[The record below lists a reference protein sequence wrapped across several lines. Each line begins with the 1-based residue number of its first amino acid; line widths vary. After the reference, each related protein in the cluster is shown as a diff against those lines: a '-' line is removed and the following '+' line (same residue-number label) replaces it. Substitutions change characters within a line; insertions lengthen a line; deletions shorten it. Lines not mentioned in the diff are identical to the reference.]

1 MIGLDELKRRA
12 AEAQVT
18 LETIEI
24 DYVLAWVI
32 WGFSQNELLKDNL
45 VFKGGTAL
53 RKIYFPNY
61 IEYRYS
67 EDLDFTAKTEL
78 TEDDLREAIDSACTL
93 VTAASNIDLKLERLK
108 SYESSI
114 YKAYK
119 GRLYFIG
126 PRRQRSPRRLNLD
139 IDCSEEIALSP
150 NLLSLEHPYS
160 DADGCRVLV
169 STYPMEEILGEKL
182 RALITPERVRARHL
196 FDVWYILL
204 KHPGKL
210 DTEAAKQIFQRK
222 CAHKNIGFKSVTDFF
237 RPERLEKYEKDWE
250 RSLKHLMREVPP
262 FRRVREELE
271 SSLPNLLADERLP
284 SS

>member
-18 LETIEI
+18 LETTEI

-32 WGFSQNELLKDNL
+32 WGFFRNELLKENL

-61 IEYRYS
+61 AEYRYS
-67 EDLDFTAKTEL
+67 EDLDFTAKREL
-78 TEDDLREAIDSACTL
+78 PEDDLREAISSSCTL
-93 VTAASNIDLKLERLK
+93 ATDASNIELRLERLK
-108 SYESSI
+108 SYEFSI

-126 PRRQRSPRRLNLD
+126 PRRQRSPRRLNVD
-139 IDCSEEIALSP
+139 IDCSEEIILSP
-150 NLLSLEHPYS
+150 SLLGLEHPYS
-160 DADGCRVLV
+160 DAGDCRALV
-169 STYPMEEILGEKL
+169 STYPLEEILAEKL
-182 RALITPERVRARHL
+182 RALITPERIRARHF

-204 KHPGKL
+204 RYPGKL
-210 DTEAAKQIFQRK
+210 DADEAKRIFHLK
-222 CAHKNIGFKSVTDFF
+222 CADKDIEFESVADFF
-237 RPERLEKYEKDWE
+237 KRDRLEKYERDWK

-262 FRRVREELE
+262 FQRVRQELV
-271 SSLPNLLADERLP
+271 SALQNLLG
-284 SS
+284 

>member
-12 AEAQVT
+12 AGAQVR

-32 WGFSQNELLKDNL
+32 WGFFQNALLKDNL

-53 RKIYFPNY
+53 RKTYFPNY
-61 IEYRYS
+61 TDYRYS

-78 TEDDLREAIDSACTL
+78 PEDDLREAIDSSCTL
-93 VTAASNIDLKLERLK
+93 AREASNIDLRLERLN
-108 SYESSI
+108 SYESFA

-139 IDCSEEIALSP
+139 IDCSEEMILSP
-150 NLLSLEHPYS
+150 SLLSLEHPYS
-160 DADGCRVLV
+160 DADDCRVLV
-169 STYPMEEILGEKL
+169 STYPLEETLAEKL
-182 RALITPERVRARHL
+182 RALITPERVRARHF

-204 KHPGKL
+204 RHSGKL
-210 DTEAAKQIFQRK
+210 DAEEAKQIFYRK
-222 CAHKNIGFKSVTDFF
+222 CAHKDIKFKSVDDFF
-237 RPERLEKYEKDWE
+237 KPDRLDKYERDWE
-250 RSLKHLMREVPP
+250 VSLKHLMREVPP
-262 FRRVREELE
+262 VSRVISELRLALENLFR
-271 SSLPNLLADERLP
+271 
-284 SS
+284 

>member
-1 MIGLDELKRRA
+1 MIGLDELKRRT

-32 WGFSQNELLKDNL
+32 WGLFQNELLKDNL

-61 IEYRYS
+61 TEYRYS

-78 TEDDLREAIDSACTL
+78 PEDDLREAIDSSCTL
-93 VTAASNIDLKLERLK
+93 AREASNIDLRLERLK
-108 SYESSI
+108 SYEFAVH
-114 YKAYK
+114 KAYK

-139 IDCSEEIALSP
+139 IDCSEEIVLSP
-150 NLLSLEHPYS
+150 SLLSLEHSYS
-160 DADGCRVLV
+160 DADDCRVLV
-169 STYPMEEILGEKL
+169 STYPLEEILAEKL
-182 RALITPERVRARHL
+182 RALITPERVRARHF

-204 KHPGKL
+204 RYPEKL
-210 DTEAAKQIFQRK
+210 DADEAKPIFHRK
-222 CAHKNIGFKSVTDFF
+222 CAHKNVKFKSVADFF
-237 RPERLEKYEKDWE
+237 KPDRLDKYERDWE
-250 RSLKHLMREVPP
+250 VSLKHLMREVPP
-262 FRRVREELE
+262 FSRVISELR
-271 SSLPNLLADERLP
+271 LALEHLFR
-284 SS
+284 

>member
-1 MIGLDELKRRA
+1 VIGLDELKRRA

-24 DYVLAWVI
+24 DYVLAWVV

-61 IEYRYS
+61 TEYRYS

-78 TEDDLREAIDSACTL
+78 PEDDLREAIDSSCTL
-93 VTAASNIDLKLERLK
+93 AREASNIDLTLGRLN
-108 SYESSI
+108 SYEFSI
-114 YKAYK
+114 SKAYK

-139 IDCSEEIALSP
+139 IDCSEEIVLSP
-150 NLLSLEHPYS
+150 SLLSLEHPYS
-160 DADGCRVLV
+160 DADDCHALV
-169 STYPMEEILGEKL
+169 SAYPLEEILAEKL
-182 RALITPERVRARHL
+182 RALITPERVRARHV

-204 KHPGKL
+204 RYPEKL
-210 DTEAAKQIFQRK
+210 DADKAKPIFHRK
-222 CAHKNIGFKSVTDFF
+222 CAHKDIKFKSVGDFF
-237 RPERLEKYEKDWE
+237 KPDRLDKYESDWE
-250 RSLKHLMREVPP
+250 VSLKHLMREVPP
-262 FRRVREELE
+262 FSKVISELRLTLE
-271 SSLPNLLADERLP
+271 NLFR
-284 SS
+284 

>member
-12 AEAQVT
+12 GEAQVT

-24 DYVLAWVI
+24 DYVLAWVV
-32 WGFSQNELLKDNL
+32 WGFFQNELLKDNL

-61 IEYRYS
+61 REYRYS
-67 EDLDFTAKTEL
+67 EDLDFTAQTGL
-78 TEDDLREAIDSACTL
+78 PEDDLGEAIVSSCTL
-93 VTAASNIDLKLERLK
+93 ATEASNIDLTLERLNL
-108 SYESSI
+108 YESPI

-126 PRRQRSPRRLNLD
+126 PRRQRTQRRLNLD
-139 IDCSEEIALSP
+139 IDCSEEIVLSP

-169 STYPMEEILGEKL
+169 STYPLEEILAEKL
-182 RALITPERVRARHL
+182 RALITPGRVRARHF

-204 KHPGKL
+204 RYPGKL
-210 DTEAAKQIFQRK
+210 HVEEAKQIFHRK
-222 CAHKNIGFKSVTDFF
+222 CAHKGIRFQSVSDFF
-237 RPERLEKYEKDWE
+237 QPDRLDKYERDWK
-250 RSLKHLMREVPP
+250 RSLERVMREVSP
-262 FRRVREELE
+262 FQQVRDELE
-271 SSLPNLLADERLP
+271 PVLQNLFG
-284 SS
+284 

>member
-1 MIGLDELKRRA
+1 VIGLDELKRRA

-24 DYVLAWVI
+24 DYVLAWVL
-32 WGFSQNELLKDNL
+32 WGFCRNELLKENL

-61 IEYRYS
+61 TEYRYS
-67 EDLDFTAKTEL
+67 EDLDFTARREL
-78 TEDDLREAIDSACTL
+78 PEDDLIEAIGSSCTL
-93 VTAASNIDLKLERLK
+93 VRETSNIDLTLGRLK

-139 IDCSEEIALSP
+139 IDCSEEMILSP
-150 NLLSLEHPYS
+150 SLLSLEHPYS
-160 DADGCRVLV
+160 DADDCRVLV
-169 STYPMEEILGEKL
+169 STYPLEETLAEKL
-182 RALITPERVRARHL
+182 RALITPERVRARHF

-204 KHPGKL
+204 RYPGKL
-210 DTEAAKQIFQRK
+210 DAEEAKQIFPRK
-222 CAHKNIGFKSVTDFF
+222 CAHKDIKFKSVDDFF
-237 RPERLEKYEKDWE
+237 KPERLDKYEKDWE
-250 RSLKHLMREVPP
+250 GSLEHLMREVPP
-262 FRRVREELE
+262 FSRVTSELRLTLE
-271 SSLPNLLADERLP
+271 NLFQ
-284 SS
+284 